1 MCAISECLIGLKN
14 VQKSRQYLKKT
25 TKLVWN
31 MDDADE
37 IEQCWLMLA
46 MTYVQA
52 TKYDEALELCKKVL
66 NVNKVWREYLF
77 ILKYFI
83 LNK

>member
-1 MCAISECLIGLKN
+1 
-14 VQKSRQYLKKT
+14 
-25 TKLVWN
+25 

-66 NVNKVWREYLF
+66 SVNKVWKKKEIIVSF
-77 ILKYFI
+77 ILF
-83 LNK
+83 

>member
-1 MCAISECLIGLKN
+1 MISLLQRDNIGALCAISECLIGLKN
-14 VQKSRQYLKKT
+14 VQKARQYLKKT
-25 TKLVWN
+25 TKIAWN
-31 MDDADE
+31 VDDADE

-66 NVNKVWREYLF
+66 SVNKV
-77 ILKYFI
+77 
-83 LNK
+83 

>member
-1 MCAISECLIGLKN
+1 
-14 VQKSRQYLKKT
+14 
-25 TKLVWN
+25 

-37 IEQCWLMLA
+37 LEQCWLMLA

-77 ILKYFI
+77 IFNI
-83 LNK
+83 LF